1 MRKIRLGIIRLSN
14 EDLPERDRMEVIRE
28 TYGRTIIK
36 HDIEPLPDCPFRFDA
51 TLYDLPGLGIA
62 SVSISPCRAPRRP
75 EHVSGD
81 DLVLNVSL
89 SGGRTLSQR
98 GRELTVGEG
107 EAVLTSADPGVA
119 TIPSGSRIISFRIAR
134 DALEPMV
141 ADLDA
146 CLLRPIPRDTPALRL
161 LTGYVRVVEEAGALA
176 SPELRNLLVA
186 HFRDLVALTV
196 GATRDAAETAR
207 GRGVRGARLRAIK
220 AHIMETLGRAD
231 LTIDAVA
238 ARHAITPRYV
248 GKLFESEGTTFS
260 EFVRGCRL
268 ALAHRK
274 LCDPRLFRQRIG
286 AIALECG
293 FADPSY
299 FNRAFR
305 KQYGATPSDVRAAAR
320 QALA

>member
-1 MRKIRLGIIRLSN
+1 MRKTRPGIIRLSS
-14 EDLPERDRMEVIRE
+14 EDLPERDRMDVIRE

-36 HDIEPLPDCPFRFDA
+36 HDIEPLPGCPFRFDA
-51 TLYDLPGLGIA
+51 TLYAVPGLGLA
-62 SVSISPCRAPRRP
+62 SASISPCRAPRRP

-81 DLVLNVSL
+81 VP
-89 SGGRTLSQR
+89 
-98 GRELTVGEG
+98 
-107 EAVLTSADPGVA
+107 SA
-119 TIPSGSRIISFRIAR
+119 SRIISFRIAR
-134 DALEPMV
+134 DALKPMI
-141 ADLDA
+141 ANLDA

-161 LTGYVRVVEEAGALA
+161 LTGYVRVVEEAGALG
-176 SPELRNLLVA
+176 SPELRNLVVA
-186 HFRDLVALTV
+186 HFHDLVALTV
-196 GATRDAAETAR
+196 GATRDAAAVAR
-207 GRGVRGARLRAIK
+207 GRGVRAARLRAIK
-220 AHIMETLGRAD
+220 AHIMEKLGRAD

-260 EFVRGCRL
+260 DFVRGCRL

-286 AIALECG
+286 AIALDCG

-305 KQYGATPSDVRAAAR
+305 RHYGATPSDVRAAAR
-320 QALA
+320 QAATRPAQDG